1 MRILNVYGQAFYH
14 QEAKIIGNTEGL
26 LELKITIERALQ
38 SGKATTEIDV
48 VDNNGDTALFASD
61 GEGYEVIVECHN
73 DEWGLKGGKDSYWNK
88 EVSYPEYTN
97 LAPISK

>member
-38 SGKATTEIDV
+38 SGKDK
-48 VDNNGDTALFASD
+48 TASYLVLNKGKNYKPKLDLFV
-61 GEGYEVIVECHN
+61 G
-73 DEWGLKGGKDSYWNK
+73 
-88 EVSYPEYTN
+88 
-97 LAPISK
+97 